1 MLRLKRCFLLSI
13 GSLAMLLTCGFL
25 TAAPAQ
31 QRPLL
36 TEDVEIIKPGNI
48 RFELGFDFEQRS
60 KFPVSGL
67 RGDLTRVGVIGL
79 NIGLAPNVELQID
92 GTLQNFLSIESFGPS
107 AIPLTLGSNRR
118 STNDTGDFTIST
130 KIKLRNETEK
140 LPAFGLRIGVEL
152 PNSNQ
157 AKGLGLNTTNVF
169 ATVLAGKHFGK
180 LNLFGNVGLGI
191 LQTPLATFSQNDVLL
206 YGIAGIYPVTKRF
219 NVVGEVNGRHSTRTP
234 QLGTEDRSTA
244 RLGFQLSA
252 AGLRFDAA
260 SIFGLSKFSPRTG
273 LTFGVT
279 YDFPAFTPVK

>member
-1 MLRLKRCFLLSI
+1 MLQLKNLVVLATCCAGLLLVFGL
-13 GSLAMLLTCGFL
+13 GS
-25 TAAPAQ
+25 TAFAQ

-36 TEDVEIIKPGNI
+36 TEDVEIIKPGTI
-48 RFELGFDFEQRS
+48 RFELGFDFEQRA

-67 RGDLTRVGVIGL
+67 TGDLTRIGNIGI

-92 GTLQNFLSIESFGPS
+92 GTLQNFLSIDRFGPS
-107 AIPLTLGSNRR
+107 SIPLTLGGNR

-140 LPAFGLRIGVEL
+140 LPAFGLRIGIEL

-169 ATVLAGKHFGK
+169 GALLAQKHFGRM
-180 LNLFGNVGLGI
+180 NLFGNVGLGI
-191 LQTPLATFSQNDVLL
+191 LQNPLQTFSQNDVLL
-206 YGIAGIYPVTKRF
+206 YGLATIVRINNRF
-219 NVVGEVNGRHSTRTP
+219 NIVGEVNGRHSTRKA

-273 LTFGVT
+273 VTFGVS